1 MEPATC
7 VRVSSLTFLFWEPM
21 PMPWYRFMA
30 MTMKLSRLTLRPT
43 KIVSFLWIPMTP
55 FASVYQLPFR
65 WRVSWVIRLT
75 LWVCGLTLGILP
87 TFLRKSVSNWTR
99 LDLQRLRFMLLM
111 IWTKILSSI
120 SRCKRPRLMSGA
132 WVPS

>member
-1 MEPATC
+1 MELAMC
-7 VRVSSLTFLFWEPM
+7 ALVNSLTFLSWEPM
-21 PMPWYRFMA
+21 PIPWYRFMVT
-30 MTMKLSRLTLRPT
+30 TMRLSRLMLRPT
-43 KIVSFLWIPMTP
+43 KIASFLWIPMIP
-55 FASVYQLPFR
+55 FALEFQLPFK
-65 WRVSWVIRLT
+65 WRVSWVTRLT

-87 TFLRKSVSNWTR
+87 IFPRKSVSNWTR

-111 IWTKILSSI
+111 IWTKILSST